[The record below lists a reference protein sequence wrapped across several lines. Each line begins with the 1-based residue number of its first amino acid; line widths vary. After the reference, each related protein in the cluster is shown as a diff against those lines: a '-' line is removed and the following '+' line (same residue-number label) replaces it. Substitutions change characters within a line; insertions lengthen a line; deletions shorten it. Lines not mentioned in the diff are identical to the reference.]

1 VREEVLNSLEAFT
14 YRARDHLEDEA
25 FIAVSTAE
33 VRSTLESLLSAT
45 SDWIYSEGGDAPQDI
60 LKAKLKALEDIVKPI
75 LKRKTEAVD
84 RPAAIQKFESNI
96 ADMNNVAGI
105 IKKQLQEQ
113 EVASSKSSEA
123 VSKASVANAASPS
136 PSRDSLDELEDED
149 PSASETPA
157 DPEITPV
164 PTIYTD
170 EDLKAIEEAYKEA
183 KTWLEEKQA
192 AQSKLKDTDE
202 PALTSEDVKV
212 QSSKLEQAIVRMMT
226 KKANVLNQPKAQKPK
241 AKPKKKPAKKDK
253 KKPAKKDSKAD
264 EPSQEELDEAL
275 KKAGIKGEGVKLKN
289 FGAGKDGKVTDKD
302 GNLLTKLELGEDAT
316 EEEIMAAIEKATEEG
331 RKARESKGSDEL

>member
-14 YRARDHLEDEA
+14 YRARDHLEDSA
-25 FIAVSTAE
+25 FIAASTDS

-45 SDWIYSEGGDAPQDI
+45 SDWIYSEGGDAPQDV
-60 LKAKLKALEDIVKPI
+60 LKAKLKDLEDIVKPI

-84 RPAAIQKFESNI
+84 RPAAIKLFESNI
-96 ADMNNVAGI
+96 ADMNNVASI

-123 VSKASVANAASPS
+123 VSKASASSAASPS
-136 PSRDSLDELEDED
+136 PSRDELDDLEDED
-149 PSASETPA
+149 ASASETPA

-164 PTIYTD
+164 PTIYTE

-183 KTWLEEKQA
+183 KSWLEEKQA
-192 AQSKLKDTDE
+192 AQSKLKDTDD
-202 PALTSEDVKV
+202 PALTSEDVKA
-212 QSSKLEQAIVRMMT
+212 QTSKLEQAIMKMMT
-226 KKANVLNQPKAQKPK
+226 KKANVLNQPKPQKPK
-241 AKPKKKPAKKDK
+241 AKPKKKPAAKKPKKSKKEDK
-253 KKPAKKDSKAD
+253 KTE

-289 FGAGKDGKVTDKD
+289 FGAAKDGKVRDKD
-302 GNLLTKLELGEDAT
+302 GNLLTKLDLGEDAT
-316 EEEIMAAIEKATEEG
+316 EEEIMAAIERATEEAQG
-331 RKARESKGSDEL
+331 RKAGESDEL